1 MLHYI
6 IKTHKGQNMK
16 NTSKLLTATLLII
29 SLLNGG
35 AVTWDSN
42 GNPQIE
48 KSTHPAKGC
57 IQRNIGELGNDK
69 NTSIKCMSF
78 NLPQPNPQI
87 EKSTHPAKG
96 CIQRNIGELGN
107 DKNTSIKCMSFNLPQ
122 PNPHDRCDDTCDE
135 RNPLDDDNNT
145 TNTHLA
151 IIIVI
156 DGEEVDLDEFRRG
169 SLNA

>member
-6 IKTHKGQNMK
+6 IKTHEGQNMK

-42 GNPQIE
+42 G
-48 KSTHPAKGC
+48 
-57 IQRNIGELGNDK
+57 
-69 NTSIKCMSF
+69 
-78 NLPQPNPQI
+78 NPQI